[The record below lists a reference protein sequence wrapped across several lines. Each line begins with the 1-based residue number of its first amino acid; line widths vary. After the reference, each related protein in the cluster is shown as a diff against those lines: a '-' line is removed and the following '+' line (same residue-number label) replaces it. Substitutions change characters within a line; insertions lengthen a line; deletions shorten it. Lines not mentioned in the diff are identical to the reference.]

1 MRPVSTFFDIQL
13 SNSRFGHFLK
23 VVYKDAVIIRGL
35 WIKLRKLK
43 SNKGVI
49 VEKWGNI

>member
-1 MRPVSTFFDIQL
+1 
-13 SNSRFGHFLK
+13 LK

-43 SNKGVI
+43 
-49 VEKWGNI
+49 EKSP